1 MRVTLLFLLFCL
13 SSTFVSA
20 QKPMLKLSA
29 DKTILEEGFPISIK
43 FETNQS
49 GQIQFNVPSSF
60 QRTTQSRGSNQSSAR
75 GSRQVTYYF
84 MQHGFFKTAGTYK
97 INAVFYDAN
106 GKKHKSNTIRVK
118 VVKKTPSQ
126 RKDPK
131 KEYA

>member
-1 MRVTLLFLLFCL
+1 MRVTLLFLFFCW
-13 SSTFVSA
+13 SATFVSA

-43 FETNQS
+43 FETNQA
-49 GQIQFNVPSSF
+49 GQIQFNVPSAF

-75 GSRQVTYYF
+75 GARQVTYYF
-84 MQHGFFKTAGTYK
+84 TQHGFFKTAGTYK
-97 INAVFYDAN
+97 INAAFYVN
-106 GKKHKSNTIRVK
+106 GKKYKSNKIRVK

-126 RKDPK
+126 RKDPR